1 MPDKIQHIHGKACK
15 KEQQQ
20 SAVHSLF
27 FHRDLLTCQIQ
38 QKEEKYRDAAVN
50 IWPVVQ
56 TDLRLHIS
64 DMAGDHIEDREIGSP
79 RLWEI
84 KVAGCRTLERTDLRQ
99 QNSHRES
106 AGKQGVDSKPRTALH
121 VFSYRSRFFQNKKCD
136 EIKHQKQAGHDG
148 NIVVGQNGKP
158 KGHAVEHSLLFPHKT
173 LQSVND
179 QREEENAV
187 QPHDIP
193 AVRRHISGQRI
204 KNPEKSDTQNTVFT
218 VLF

>member
-1 MPDKIQHIHGKACK
+1 MTDSKMLSDEITDSGMTITAIAKKIGITREGFYKKLNNETEFKAS
-15 KEQQQ
+15 EI
-20 SAVHSLF
+20 SAL
-27 FHRDLLTCQIQ
+27 
-38 QKEEKYRDAAVN
+38 QK
-50 IWPVVQ
+50 I
-56 TDLRLHIS
+56 LRL
-64 DMAGDHIEDREIGSP
+64 
-79 RLWEI
+79 
-84 KVAGCRTLERTDLRQ
+84 T
-99 QNSHRES
+99 
-106 AGKQGVDSKPRTALH
+106 
-121 VFSYRSRFFQNKKCD
+121 NKKRD